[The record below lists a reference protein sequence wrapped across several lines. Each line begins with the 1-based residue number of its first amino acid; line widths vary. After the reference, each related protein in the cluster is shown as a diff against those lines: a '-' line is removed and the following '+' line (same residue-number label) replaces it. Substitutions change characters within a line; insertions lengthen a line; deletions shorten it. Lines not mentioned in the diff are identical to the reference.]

1 LSYYLEEKLSLSD
14 RELIEEIRDGSA
26 PAFELLMRR
35 YERLVYKIALTS
47 TGNGDSAMD
56 ISQNVFLK
64 VHSKLPS
71 FREGGN
77 FKSWVARIAMNESI
91 NWHRRGR
98 KHQTA
103 ELNEEIS
110 TDERLPQEEQLGDK
124 EKWALLKQAML
135 ELNPKQQL
143 AVAMRYFEGMSIGQI
158 STALECSEGSA
169 KSILFRGLGRM
180 RAQLAQTQEVPS

>member
-1 LSYYLEEKLSLSD
+1 
-14 RELIEEIRDGSA
+14 
-26 PAFELLMRR
+26 
-35 YERLVYKIALTS
+35 
-47 TGNGDSAMD
+47 MD

-91 NWHRRGR
+91 NWHRKGQR
-98 KHQTA
+98 HQAA

-110 TDERLPQEEQLGDK
+110 TDERPPQDELVSDK
-124 EKWALLKQAML
+124 EKWALLKRSML
-135 ELNPKQQL
+135 QLNPKQQL
-143 AVAMRYFEGMSIGQI
+143 AVVMRYFEGMSIGQI

-169 KSILFRGLGRM
+169 KSILFRGLGKM
-180 RAQLAQTQEVPS
+180 RAVLAPTQEVPS